1 MKDFDGDVNARDE
14 ANKTPLHHA
23 AIENNYQQATLLLAQ
38 GADVS
43 AKDDIGETA
52 IRYAMRHR
60 MYVTLR
66 LLLKRDTDLEDKG
79 KR

>member
-14 ANKTPLHHA
+14 ADRTPLHHA

-43 AKDDIGETA
+43 AKDDSGETA
-52 IRYAMRHR
+52 IRCAMRYR
-60 MYVTLR
+60 TYGTLR
-66 LLLKRDTDLEDKG
+66 LLLKRDTDLKDKG
-79 KR
+79 K

>member
-14 ANKTPLHHA
+14 TNKTPLHHA

-43 AKDDIGETA
+43 AKNDWGGDPAAWGGVEFCVRDGKDIA
-52 IRYAMRHR
+52 
-60 MYVTLR
+60 
-66 LLLKRDTDLEDKG
+66 
-79 KR
+79 

>member
-14 ANKTPLHHA
+14 ADRTPLHHA

-52 IRYAMRHR
+52 IRCAMRYR
-60 MYVTLR
+60 TYGTLR
-66 LLLKRDTDLEDKG
+66 LLLKRDTDLKDKG
-79 KR
+79 K